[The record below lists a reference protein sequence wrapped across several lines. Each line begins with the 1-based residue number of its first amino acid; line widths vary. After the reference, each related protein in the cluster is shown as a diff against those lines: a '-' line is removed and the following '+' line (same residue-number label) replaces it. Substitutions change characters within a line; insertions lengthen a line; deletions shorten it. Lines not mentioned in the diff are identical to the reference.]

1 MTQSNAFVLKSIEV
15 KNWKTFT
22 EATLNVENHGLTG
35 IVGQN
40 GSGKSSFVDAILWC
54 LYGYRPKDVNQASL
68 RRRSSDPTKD
78 DTFVR
83 VTFTHAGQTVEVFRT
98 MKTKRHNVGAGVF
111 LDGKEI
117 TIATGGTA
125 ETWVTQRLGMDA
137 EGFKTAVVVPQKEL
151 DALVDARPAP
161 RRAHIEKLAGIE
173 DLNLAVK
180 QAREQENT
188 LSKQVKVLAGSVEDV
203 EQAEKVVNELLGE
216 AADNDRQL
224 DISVSEVN
232 EVQQKIDTV
241 NEQSFSARSKLKDAI
256 AIDHDITSLKHNVD
270 LSKSQVSELVTQI
283 SAIQK
288 DVEGIDISQRGV
300 LESQY
305 REVNAKFRQIS
316 NDLAVHQTGLT
327 NAQRNVD
334 RINSNIDNKKSSIE
348 FETEQINGA
357 KEYLNSRPTLDEL
370 EVQAQDCRTII
381 SDTKSLVSA
390 RTNLVTDLNESIR
403 LISSHGHDGAAC
415 PTCHTEL
422 KEPQKLVEQFKENI
436 ENAQKEIAKAAITG
450 REAESE
456 LRKVINVLNEV
467 TSMRH
472 TLEARTEARA
482 KMEESL
488 EAEKA
493 LLTEAEEAL
502 KEFSTF
508 DVEKARADV
517 AELEKRKREII
528 SEGEKIGT
536 AEKALARKEEL
547 VQRKN
552 TLETS
557 MAPNL
562 KKIESLKDKLD
573 EFGDLGFL
581 EMEVNNFDNTIASL
595 RNDYSRLYTQM
606 KDLETLKASLT
617 ARVNAA
623 KSNLEREENLASAKK
638 TALAKLE
645 EKSAVSDL
653 LDEYRKERIGRIAP
667 ELSATATDL
676 ISQMTN
682 GRFIEVIVKEDFAT
696 GVVKSDGL
704 EYAVAELSG
713 GEKSV
718 VALAL
723 RIAIGSLIT
732 GENAGLLWLDEVLPA
747 QDKERRDAILN
758 VLRSLPIQQIVM
770 INHTHEAEDVV
781 DRVVKIN
788 YDGEGS
794 TIKE

>member
-54 LYGYRPKDVNQASL
+54 LYGHRPKDVNQASL
-68 RRRSSDPTKD
+68 RRRKSDPSKD

-83 VTFTHAGQTVEVFRT
+83 VTFTHAGQTVEVFRA
-98 MKTKRHNVGAGVF
+98 MKGKRHNVTAGIF

-125 ETWVTQRLGMDA
+125 ETWITKRLGMDA
-137 EGFKTAVVVPQKEL
+137 EGFRTAVVVPQKEL
-151 DALVDARPAP
+151 DVLVDARPAP
-161 RRAHIEKLAGIE
+161 RREHIEKLAGIE
-173 DLNLAVK
+173 ELNLAVK

-188 LSKQVKVLAGSVEDV
+188 LSKQVKVLAGSAEDV
-203 EQAEKVVNELLGE
+203 EQAETVLEELVDETEGNERNLE
-216 AADNDRQL
+216 RAVAEVADA
-224 DISVSEVN
+224 
-232 EVQQKIDTV
+232 QKKMDVV
-241 NEQSFSARSKLKDAI
+241 NEQSSSARDTLKEAI
-256 AIDHDITSLKHNVD
+256 SIDNEITSLKHNVD
-270 LSKSQVSELVTQI
+270 LSKSQVAELGTQI
-283 SAIQK
+283 SAIEK
-288 DVEGIDISQRGV
+288 DVEGIDISQRAE

-305 REVNAKFRQIS
+305 KTVNGEFNQIN
-316 NDLAVHQTGLT
+316 NDLAVHQSGLR
-327 NAQRNVD
+327 NAQENVA
-334 RINSNIDNKKSSIE
+334 RIESNINNKKSNIDFESKQISEITKFLESHATIE
-348 FETEQINGA
+348 ELETEAN
-357 KEYLNSRPTLDEL
+357 E
-370 EVQAQDCRTII
+370 CRT
-381 SDTKSLVSA
+381 LVSDA
-390 RTNLVTDLNESIR
+390 RGLVSSRTNLVADLKESIR
-403 LISSHGHDGAAC
+403 LISSHEHEGATC

-436 ENAQKEIAKAAITG
+436 ENAQREIAKANISE
-450 REAESE
+450 REAMDRLE
-456 LRKVINVLNEV
+456 KVIHMLNEV

-472 TLEARTEARA
+472 TLSSRTEARQ
-482 KMEESL
+482 KMEEAL

-493 LLTEAEEAL
+493 LLTDAEQTL
-502 KEFSTF
+502 KGFSAF

-517 AELEKRKREII
+517 AGLDKRKREII
-528 SEGEKIGT
+528 SEGEKIGA

-547 VQRKN
+547 IQRRD
-552 TLETS
+552 TLKSS
-557 MAPNL
+557 MIPNL
-562 KKIESLKDKLD
+562 EKIDSLKDQLD
-573 EFGDLGFL
+573 KYGDLAFL
-581 EMEVNNFDNTIASL
+581 EMEVNNFDSAIASL
-595 RNDYSRLYTQM
+595 RSDYSRLYTQM

-617 ARVNAA
+617 ERVNAA
-623 KSNLEREENLASAKK
+623 KANLAREENLASAKK

-653 LDEYRKERIGRIAP
+653 LDEYRKERIARIAP

-682 GRFIEVIVKEDFAT
+682 GRFIEVVVKDDFAT
-696 GVVKSDGL
+696 GVIKSDGM

-781 DRVVKIN
+781 DRVVKIS

-794 TIKE
+794 TIEE